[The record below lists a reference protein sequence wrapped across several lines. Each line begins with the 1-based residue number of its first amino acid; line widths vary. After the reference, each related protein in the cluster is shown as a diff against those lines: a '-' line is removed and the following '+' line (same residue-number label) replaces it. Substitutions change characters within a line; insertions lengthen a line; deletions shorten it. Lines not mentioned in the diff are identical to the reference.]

1 MPRVHLSTEAR
12 QGREAPSQ
20 VIVHGSFFVQE
31 MSVAAIAA
39 TAVSAGENFLPFMTA
54 TCSMLGPLMT
64 LQDEKML
71 NVREQQQCVIS
82 FASNKLFYLLY
93 MSGVVLVEACFSR
106 SHYGHR
112 AFRLGLKRMRYLMV
126 HVRCG

>member
-1 MPRVHLSTEAR
+1 
-12 QGREAPSQ
+12 
-20 VIVHGSFFVQE
+20 

-71 NVREQQQCVIS
+71 NVREQEQC
-82 FASNKLFYLLY
+82 
-93 MSGVVLVEACFSR
+93 SGDFCFVS
-106 SHYGHR
+106 
-112 AFRLGLKRMRYLMV
+112 
-126 HVRCG
+126 